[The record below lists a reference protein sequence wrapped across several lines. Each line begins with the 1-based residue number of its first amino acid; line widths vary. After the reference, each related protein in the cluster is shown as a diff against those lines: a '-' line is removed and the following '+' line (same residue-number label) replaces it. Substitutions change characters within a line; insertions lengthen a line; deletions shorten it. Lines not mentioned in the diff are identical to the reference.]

1 MKKQRLV
8 VNLVSPVAQAMEMAK
23 SEIQRERKKEEGR
36 KKTEIPPPKNLG
48 DEDLEIN
55 YKDERLSSS

>member
-36 KKTEIPPPKNLG
+36 KKTEIPPPKKSRIRRPG
-48 DEDLEIN
+48 DQL
-55 YKDERLSSS
+55 